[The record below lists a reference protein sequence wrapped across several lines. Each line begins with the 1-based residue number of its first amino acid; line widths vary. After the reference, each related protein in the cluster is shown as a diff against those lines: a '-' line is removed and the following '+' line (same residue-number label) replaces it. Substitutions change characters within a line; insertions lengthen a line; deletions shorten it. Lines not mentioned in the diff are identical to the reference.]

1 MNENQKYSRQALLLD
16 LQQHQPAPM
25 NKRPTL
31 TLRWAGKTAP
41 VPDIVFVDV
50 TEDSPPPALKP
61 LRVATL
67 PPEVRNTVEQ
77 EHYENVVRLLDGWA
91 EWIRT
96 GEPIAEGAPRQ
107 CLGAP
112 DARIHSFEDME
123 IEVNKRL
130 VREVHTAVW
139 ELAVMER
146 EAVMTHY
153 GIKTRSVWRTDF
165 DAIFDQAVDSLFS
178 ILKSRVAC

>member
-1 MNENQKYSRQALLLD
+1 M
-16 LQQHQPAPM
+16 
-25 NKRPTL
+25 KRDKL
-31 TLRWAGKTAP
+31 TLAWRGQCAP
-41 VPDIVFVDV
+41 VPDLIFDDYVAPEGEASASVRAA
-50 TEDSPPPALKP
+50 PPA
-61 LRVATL
+61 RTL
-67 PPEVRNTVEQ
+67 TIPPIPARTVEQ
-77 EHYENVVRLLDGWA
+77 QHHDNVILLLDGWA

-96 GEPIAEGAPRQ
+96 GEPLAEGAPRQ

-139 ELAVMER
+139 ELSVIER

-153 GIKTRSVWRTDF
+153 GLKTRGVWRADFGRAF
-165 DAIFDQAVDSLFS
+165 DAAVHSLFV
-178 ILKSRVAC
+178 ILRDRVSC

>member
-1 MNENQKYSRQALLLD
+1 M
-16 LQQHQPAPM
+16 
-25 NKRPTL
+25 KREKL
-31 TLRWAGKTAP
+31 TLAWRGATTP
-41 VPDIVFVDV
+41 VPDIIFDDYVPPAVDA
-50 TEDSPPPALKP
+50 PPPAAAPTRALVIP
-61 LRVATL
+61 PVPVRTLR
-67 PPEVRNTVEQ
+67 EQ
-77 EHYENVVRLLDGWA
+77 HYDNVVLLLDGWA
-91 EWIRT
+91 DWIRT
-96 GEPIAEGAPRQ
+96 GEPLAEGAPRQ

-139 ELAVMER
+139 ELVVIER

-153 GIKTRSVWRTDF
+153 GLKTRGVWRADFVRTF
-165 DAIFDQAVDSLFS
+165 DAAVWSLFE

>member
-1 MNENQKYSRQALLLD
+1 MT
-16 LQQHQPAPM
+16 
-25 NKRPTL
+25 KRPTL

-41 VPDIVFVDV
+41 VPDIVFVDM
-50 TEDSPPPALKP
+50 TEDRTPPALKP
-61 LRVATL
+61 IRVATL
-67 PPEVRNTVEQ
+67 PPIQRGTVEQ
-77 EHYENVVRLLDGWA
+77 EHFENVLRLLDGWA

-96 GEPIAEGAPRQ
+96 DEPIAEGAPRQ

-139 ELAVMER
+139 DLCVIER

-153 GIKTRSVWRTDF
+153 GLKTRGVWRADF
-165 DAIFDQAVDSLFS
+165 AKVFDQAIDSLFAL
-178 ILKSRVAC
+178 LKDRVAC

>member
-1 MNENQKYSRQALLLD
+1 MQKRE
-16 LQQHQPAPM
+16 
-25 NKRPTL
+25 KL
-31 TLRWAGKTAP
+31 TLAWRGATTR

-50 TEDSPPPALKP
+50 TEDNPPPALKP
-61 LRVATL
+61 IRVATL
-67 PPEVRNTVEQ
+67 PPIARNTVQQ

-91 EWIRT
+91 DWIRT
-96 GEPIAEGAPRQ
+96 GEPLAEGAPRQ

-130 VREVHTAVW
+130 VREVHTAIW
-139 ELAVMER
+139 ELNVIER

-153 GIKTRSVWRTDF
+153 GLQTRGVWRANF
-165 DAIFDQAVDSLFS
+165 NAIFDQAVDSLFG

>member
-1 MNENQKYSRQALLLD
+1 MMREKI
-16 LQQHQPAPM
+16 
-25 NKRPTL
+25 TL
-31 TLRWAGKTAP
+31 GWRGKSEP
-41 VPDIVFVDV
+41 VPDIIFDDDPDQAAPAPRVAP
-50 TEDSPPPALKP
+50 TPRTLAIPPAP
-61 LRVATL
+61 ARTAHQQH
-67 PPEVRNTVEQ
+67 RD
-77 EHYENVVRLLDGWA
+77 NVLLLLDGWA

-96 GEPIAEGAPRQ
+96 GEPLAEGAPRQ

-146 EAVMTHY
+146 EAVMMHY
-153 GIKTRSVWRTDF
+153 GLNTRTVWRTDF
-165 DAIFDQAVDSLFS
+165 ALAFDQAVERLFQ
-178 ILKSRVAC
+178 ILKGRVAC

>member
-1 MNENQKYSRQALLLD
+1 MQKRE
-16 LQQHQPAPM
+16 
-25 NKRPTL
+25 KL
-31 TLRWAGKTAP
+31 TVAWRGATAP
-41 VPDIVFVDV
+41 VPDIIFVDV
-50 TEDSPPPALKP
+50 TETAAPPALKP
-61 LRVATL
+61 IRVAAL
-67 PPEVRNTVEQ
+67 PPIQRKTVEQ
-77 EHYENVVRLLDGWA
+77 EHYGNVMRLLDGWA

-130 VREVHTAVW
+130 VREVNTVVW
-139 ELAVMER
+139 DLSVIER

-153 GIKTRSVWRTDF
+153 GLKTRGVWRADF
-165 DAIFDQAVDSLFS
+165 VKVFDQAVDSLFKM
-178 ILKSRVAC
+178 LKDRVAC

>member
-1 MNENQKYSRQALLLD
+1 MGFMGDISAMPNDGPRQK
-16 LQQHQPAPM
+16 
-25 NKRPTL
+25 L
-31 TLRWAGKTAP
+31 TLGWRGNTERL
-41 VPDIVFVDV
+41 PDIRFVDI
-50 TEDSPPPALKP
+50 TEDVPPPP
-61 LRVATL
+61 LREPTTATL
-67 PPEVRNTVEQ
+67 PPIPRRTVQQ
-77 EHYENVVRLLDGWA
+77 EHYDNVIRLMDGWA

-139 ELAVMER
+139 ELQIVER
-146 EAVMTHY
+146 EAIMSHY
-153 GIKTRSVWRTDF
+153 GLKTRSVWRAQF
-165 DAIFDQAVDSLFS
+165 DKIFDQAVESLFK
-178 ILKSRVAC
+178 ILKDRVAC